1 MRIGKQNVCIKISP
15 IQLTG
20 KVRFRFERMVDFMN
34 NGASLDG
41 FILRMKVADLDRK
54 RGQNLAVTE
63 PEFAQ
68 LIDYAGPN

>member
-1 MRIGKQNVCIKISP
+1 M
-15 IQLTG
+15 T
-20 KVRFRFERMVDFMN
+20 DFMN

-41 FILRMKVADLDRK
+41 FILRMQVADLDRK
-54 RGQNLAVTE
+54 RGQNLADVE